1 MEKYKNLSD
10 FLKNFYIPS
19 YVLSPEA
26 GAVTQLSTPPE
37 SPVIVFINSK
47 SGGQLGAEL
56 ILTYRTLL
64 NEMQVHISIYPY
76 DSCLNNLENDR

>member
-1 MEKYKNLSD
+1 MVQSETSMEKYKNLSD
-10 FLKNFYIPS
+10 FLRKFYIPS

-26 GAVTQLSTPPE
+26 EPVAQTSSSTPPE
-37 SPVIVFINSK
+37 SPILVFINSK

-64 NEMQVHISIYPY
+64 NDKQVSISI
-76 DSCLNNLENDR
+76 